1 MIWISKPCLQLEDA
15 STPKQQIV
23 VSLAIVDGTL
33 LGRYSYRYGK
43 TLRSSYCKQLRR
55 LKSHG

>member
-23 VSLAIVDGTL
+23 VSLLITDGSL
-33 LGRYSYRYGK
+33 LAGHTHRDCK
-43 TLRSSYCKQLRR
+43 TLSS
-55 LKSHG
+55 S

>member
-23 VSLAIVDGTL
+23 VNLAIADGSL
-33 LGRYSYRYGK
+33 LQDIHIAIAK
-43 TLRSSYCKQLRR
+43 
-55 LKSHG
+55 H

>member
-23 VSLAIVDGTL
+23 VSLAIVDGSL
-33 LGRYSYRYGK
+33 LGRHSYRYCEI
-43 TLRSSYCKQLRR
+43 LSS
-55 LKSHG
+55 S